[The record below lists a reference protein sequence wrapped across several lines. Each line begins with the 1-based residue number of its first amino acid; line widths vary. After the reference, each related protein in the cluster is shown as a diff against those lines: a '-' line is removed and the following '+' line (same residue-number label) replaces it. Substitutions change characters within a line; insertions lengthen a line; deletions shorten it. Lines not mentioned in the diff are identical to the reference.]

1 MITMD
6 KSVKERDYIILQKS
20 WDDIEEVQPD
30 EIDLMMLKEIED
42 DPECHQFVSAD
53 DVMKELGL

>member
-1 MITMD
+1 MD
-6 KSVKERDYIILQKS
+6 KSIKECDYIILQKS